1 MKKVCLPYKERFLDT
16 ILYGAKMIL
25 RAIHKGI
32 TSFFFNLIPVL
43 QTAPSL
49 KVTIKQN
56 ALLRQRVVVV
66 IIGLNYCALGR
77 FPIVRTDR
85 PHQSPTSYFEN
96 EIGFFQEFSG

>member
-1 MKKVCLPYKERFLDT
+1 MKNVCLPYKERLLDT
-16 ILYGAKMIL
+16 ILCGAKKIL

-32 TSFFFNLIPVL
+32 TSYFFYLIPVL

-49 KVTIKQN
+49 RVTIKQK